1 MRWLAGLAVG
11 SLALAAC
18 GNSGSGSSAGSGG
31 SGGGSGSTAGGGSGS
46 PSVTLSK
53 NNGGGNQGR
62 VAEKGG
68 TLDLLFPAGQPGT
81 LDPSQSYSGGSENL
95 SPLFLSALTAY
106 VPGTNPVQ
114 VTGDLATNTGTP
126 SDGARVWTFHIK
138 PGVKYNDGKTVT
150 SYDVKYD
157 VERSFAASES
167 GGPPYLKM
175 WLKGAT
181 SYPGPYKDKKGLSS
195 VVTPNASTII
205 FKLNQPVADFDYLTT
220 YPEFSGLPANKD
232 TGVNYQYH
240 MVTSGP
246 YEIKTYVADHTLVL
260 VRNPYWKAS
269 TDPSIKAYPDKIVGE
284 MGLSPA
290 VIDQRLIADNGPD
303 KNAVSMDSSIQASDL
318 SQVLSKPALR
328 SRSEIFSSGSGIT
341 YIGLDVDKAPFNKLA
356 VRQAVA
362 WAVNKQTAQTA
373 LGGEY
378 GAGPIANEILGPG
391 LSGYVPGN
399 LYAGPTGDP
408 AKAKALLAKAGYPHG
423 FSTTLGVQDIPAW
436 VSAAEAIQTS
446 LAKAGIKV
454 KISEDSASVYF
465 TGIIGVPKQEPPMA
479 ISQWGSDWDNASTV
493 LPDLLNGSQDTQT
506 GPNAD
511 ITNFNSPKLDAEMRD
526 ADSITTTS
534 KAAKV
539 WAKVDTQAMQQ
550 APIIPLIYSSKVFT
564 LGANI
569 VNGGVN
575 VSFGSPDPLDI
586 AVKSKA
592 K

>member
-18 GNSGSGSSAGSGG
+18 GNSTAGSSSKQ
-31 SGGGSGSTAGGGSGS
+31 
-46 PSVTLSK
+46 LSK
-53 NNGGGNQGR
+53 GANSGL
-62 VAEKGG
+62 VAKKGG
-68 TLDLLFPAGQPGT
+68 TLYLLFQTGAPGT

-95 SPLFLSALTAY
+95 SPLFISPLTAY
-106 VPGTNPVQ
+106 VPGTNPVK

-126 SDGARVWTFHIK
+126 SDGARVWTFHLK
-138 PGVKYNDGKTVT
+138 PGVKYNNGQTIT

-157 VERSFAASES
+157 VERSFAASEA

-175 WLKGAT
+175 WLKGAA

-195 VVTPNASTII
+195 VETPNASTII

-220 YPEFSGLPANKD
+220 YPVFSGLPAKKD

-240 MVTSGP
+240 MLTSGP
-246 YEIKTYVADHTLVL
+246 YEIKQYVADHTLVL
-260 VRNPYWKAS
+260 VRNPYWKSS
-269 TDPSIKAYPDKIVGE
+269 TDPSIKAYPNKIVGQ

-290 VIDQRLIADNGPD
+290 VIDQRMIADNGPD
-303 KNAVSMDSSIQASDL
+303 KNAVPLDSPIQASDL

-328 SRSEIFSSGSGIT
+328 KRTEIFSSGSGIT
-341 YIGLDVDKAPFNKLA
+341 YIGLDVQKAPFNKLA

-373 LGGEY
+373 LGGKY

-391 LSGYVPGN
+391 LPGYVPGN
-399 LYAGPTGDP
+399 LYAGPTGNP
-408 AKAKALLAKAGYPHG
+408 TKAKALLAKAGYPHG
-423 FSTTLGVQDIPAW
+423 FTTTLGVEDVPSW
-436 VSAAEAIQTS
+436 VAAAEAIQTS

-454 KISEDSASVYF
+454 KISQDSAATYF
-465 TGIIGVPKQEPPMA
+465 SGVIGVPKAEPPMA

-493 LPDLLNGSQDTQT
+493 LPDLLDGSQDTAS
-506 GPNAD
+506 GPNND
-511 ITNFNSPKLDAEMRD
+511 ITNFNSPKMDAEMRD

-534 KAAKV
+534 KASAV

-550 APIIPLIYSSKVFT
+550 AVIVPLIYSSKVFT
-564 LGANI
+564 LGAHV

-586 AVKSKA
+586 AVESKSK
-592 K
+592 